1 MRPTGKPTGRPK
13 VVDKHPELTES
24 IAECFLVGFTDEQ
37 TALCCGISAKTVQRL
52 RRGGFCPSI
61 KKAELVRERI
71 YRLKIYDGA
80 PNWQG
85 IAWFLER
92 KYPTQ
97 FAKPEIQ
104 LAVNQQVNTGP
115 TNVVVL
121 GPERAKELVSRHEA
135 IRAKTL
141 ELLDKQHSNG
151 DKNGNSTTT
160 E

>member
-1 MRPTGKPTGRPK
+1 MPAGRPK
-13 VVDKHPELTES
+13 AIDKNPELLNQ

-37 TALCCGISAKTVQRL
+37 TALYCNISAKTIQRL
-52 RRGGFCPSI
+52 RTGRFCPSV
-61 KKAELVRERI
+61 KRAELARETI

-121 GPERAKELVSRHEA
+121 GPERAKELASRHQV

-141 ELLDKQHSNG
+141 ELLDKQRPTNG
-151 DKNGNSTTT
+151 DTNGSKV
-160 E
+160 